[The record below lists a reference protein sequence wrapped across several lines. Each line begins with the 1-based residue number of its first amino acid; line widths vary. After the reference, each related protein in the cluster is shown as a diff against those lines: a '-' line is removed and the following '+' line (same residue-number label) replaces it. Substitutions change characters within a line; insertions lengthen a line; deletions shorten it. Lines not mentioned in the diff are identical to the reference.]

1 MARPLS
7 YPFNTL
13 EKVGDSFIS
22 APAKKKYGKPSTHGD
37 VVGSDTHEQAQ
48 GKADRYA
55 ARHFGGDKIIAW
67 DADGYF
73 LFERVAG

>member
-22 APAKKKYGKPSTHGD
+22 GPAKIKYGHPCDKEKFDSPS
-37 VVGSDTHEQAQ
+37 QAQ
-48 GKADRYA
+48 EKADRYA
-55 ARHFGGDKIIAW
+55 AKHFGGDKIIAW
-67 DADGYF
+67 DGDSYF
-73 LFERVAG
+73 RFERVAG